1 MRTKKNVEA
10 AVSARGSLLTI
21 VVNLVKYIQEFGGN
35 VDQCLYLLAQPEG
48 DITIKAVAKL
58 IAEAGQAA
66 VGIFH
71 LVVDYT
77 LSLSDLI
84 ALGGFDRVNPNIT
97 AEHFSAKGKGK
108 QKVKVEL
115 WHPNKYFSN
124 GDEVIAELKTAK
136 PGYRFAT
143 LWELITLAI
152 NQPDLQRQFPIAA
165 LGSIWLQAA
174 GDRLFAFLDGS
185 DSECDL
191 YLGRLGFDFLVHWRF
206 AVVRE
211 QS

>member
-1 MRTKKNVEA
+1 MKNTSEIVA
-10 AVSARGSLLTI
+10 AI
-21 VVNLVKYIQEFGGN
+21 VPAVVGQGGKAED
-35 VDQCLYLLAQPEG
+35 VD
-48 DITIKAVAKL
+48 L
-58 IAEAGQAA
+58 IAEDDDLCQRVASA
-66 VGIFH
+66 VVEYAKNIFH

-77 LSLSDLI
+77 PSLSDLI
-84 ALGGFDRVNPNIT
+84 ALGGFDWVNPDIT

-143 LWELITLAI
+143 LWELLTLAI
-152 NQPDLQRQFPIAA
+152 AQPDLQRQFPIAA
-165 LGSIWLQAA
+165 LGSIWLLAA
-174 GDRLFAFLDGS
+174 GGRLFVYLYRGGFERFLHLSRLEVDFD
-185 DSECDL
+185 DS
-191 YLGRLGFDFLVHWRF
+191 WRF